1 MNVKIQNPEIRL
13 LVLQM
18 AAGLISR
25 RGPKGWST
33 ALLARECALAKNTL
47 YKIIGSKEQLVE
59 AIVLEQIDA
68 TTGLLKTI
76 IRQEGGY
83 RPAAVR
89 MLAEGPSFFVG
100 KPRVTFPEIFLEYP
114 ALERKA
120 IEHQNKA
127 AAEIIRFIRQGQT
140 NGHIRGDVEP
150 EFLYDLIRGIV
161 EHYTRSGLEGR
172 ALADALGKAFVC
184 LREGVRL
191 GVW

>member
-1 MNVKIQNPEIRL
+1 M
-13 LVLQM
+13 VLQK
-18 AAGLISR
+18 AAGLIAR

-68 TTGLLKTI
+68 TTALLKTI

-83 RPAAVR
+83 RPAAGR
-89 MLAEGPSFFVG
+89 MLAEGPTFFAG

-120 IEHQNKA
+120 TEHQNKT

-140 NGHIRGDVEP
+140 GGHIRGDVEP

-172 ALADALGKAFVC
+172 AFADALSKAFVC

-191 GVW
+191 GDW